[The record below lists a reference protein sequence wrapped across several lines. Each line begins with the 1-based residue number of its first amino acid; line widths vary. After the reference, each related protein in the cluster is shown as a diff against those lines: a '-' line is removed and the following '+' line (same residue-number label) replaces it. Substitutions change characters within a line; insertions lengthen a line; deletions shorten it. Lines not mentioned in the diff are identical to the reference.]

1 MVGAQQGSG
10 DPDAGRGT
18 GGTFVKM
25 RLLEWRGRN
34 DGLPLTYLYAT
45 CCHQFCPQKAV
56 TKRQYIASCRTV
68 TVGDDV
74 WDKKRYEK
82 IPGAVHVPSTYILA
96 STVSPA

>member
-1 MVGAQQGSG
+1 MVGAQQGNG

-56 TKRQYIASCRTV
+56 T
-68 TVGDDV
+68 VGDDV